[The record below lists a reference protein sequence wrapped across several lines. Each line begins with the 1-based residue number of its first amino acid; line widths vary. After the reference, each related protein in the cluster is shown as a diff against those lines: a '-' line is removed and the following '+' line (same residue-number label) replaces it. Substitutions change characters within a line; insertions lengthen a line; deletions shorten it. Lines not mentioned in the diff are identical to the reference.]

1 MKIGVPKEIKNN
13 EFRVGLTPSSVA
25 ELVTF
30 NHDIFVQSNAG
41 LGIGFLDEDYIKAG
55 AVILDSPSK
64 LYSSAELIIKVKE
77 PVPEE
82 FKFLNSTHTVF
93 AYLHLAGDPQTGLD
107 LTATGITG
115 IALETVTADDG
126 SMPLLSPMSC
136 IAGQLSVI
144 VIFLR

>member
-25 ELVTF
+25 ELVNF
-30 NHDIFVQSNAG
+30 NHHIFIQSNAG

-82 FKFLNSTHTVF
+82 FKYLNSTHTSSTKITILMIVF
-93 AYLHLAGDPQTGLD
+93 
-107 LTATGITG
+107 
-115 IALETVTADDG
+115 V
-126 SMPLLSPMSC
+126 SLSRTYSKTMTD
-136 IAGQLSVI
+136 
-144 VIFLR
+144 